1 MPLPITSITASIAA
15 IMLIV
20 LSMITGMQRMKTGIL
35 LGPGS
40 DEMLLRRIRA
50 HGNFTEYVPIALILI
65 GLAEGAGTSANVLWT
80 MAGLLIFGRLLN
92 AYSIL
97 SGKAV
102 PFRPISMMATHASI
116 LTGVVVLLWR

>member
-1 MPLPITSITASIAA
+1 
-15 IMLIV
+15 MLIV
-20 LSMITGMQRMKTGIL
+20 LSAMTGIQRAKTKTL
-35 LGPGS
+35 LGPGT
-40 DEMLLRRIRA
+40 DETLLRRIRA

-65 GLAEGAGTSANVLWT
+65 GLAEGAGTSARILWT

-102 PFRPISMMATHASI
+102 PYRPISMMSTFASM